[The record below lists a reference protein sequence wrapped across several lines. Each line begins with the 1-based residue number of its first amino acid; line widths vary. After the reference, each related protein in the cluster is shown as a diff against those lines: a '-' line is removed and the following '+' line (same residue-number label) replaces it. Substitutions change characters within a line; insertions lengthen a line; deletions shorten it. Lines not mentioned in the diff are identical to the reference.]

1 MLTPDDQGVLAELAP
16 VLRRAVALDL
26 RSLARLRFDPGTAS
40 VFVRLPFEVLVSR
53 TIDAPARISS
63 LDLAARAADLLAW
76 LDTPPGEPVVEPQPR
91 DVEWRAGLPPAT
103 GWRRIETVPDTVLRP
118 LVRRAALALKEA
130 AAREGVPSAQPR
142 TEVADA
148 LLDSVV
154 LTASDGDQTAEVT
167 LRTVSAL
174 TRMGFLPRG
183 GFATSMPPGAG
194 SGSSPSTAPCTSSG
208 PGRPSACSE
217 SAICT
222 ASPDGCRSRD
232 GLPVGQL
239 RTHTAVSGG
248 SSLRTVAEECTSS
261 PSGNRTEAPPALSQM
276 ARSPR
281 R

>member
-1 MLTPDDQGVLAELAP
+1 VLTPDDQGVLAELAP

-183 GFATSMPPGAG
+183 GYAHVDAAG
-194 SGSSPSTAPCTSSG
+194 
-208 PGRPSACSE
+208 RWV
-217 SAICT
+217 
-222 ASPDGCRSRD
+222 R
-232 GLPVGQL
+232 L
-239 RTHTAVSGG
+239 
-248 SSLRTVAEECTSS
+248 VAEYGTVHLERPGQTL
-261 PSGNRTEAPPALSQM
+261 GLL
-276 ARSPR
+276 
-281 R
+281 